1 VWRRALFLLCGV
13 GMLSIV
19 SPLRTQEVGAEASAK
34 AHALFESGLT
44 HQRLGETAEAC
55 SFFES
60 SVALEGTTD
69 SWLEAGKCREARDPL
84 GAIRSFEAV
93 LAGARQMADA
103 RRRAAY
109 EKTARQHLE
118 RLSPRVSRLT
128 FQPSPTPGV
137 SVDIAPVGEARGEP
151 VTVYGD
157 PVRFNPGRYR
167 VRAWAPGS
175 FSYLLEVE
183 LRAGEERELALPSL
197 QPLPIGATGAA
208 GARSAAA
215 ARSAVPPGRSTTP
228 PSTGRSAPPAHLPP
242 RSAPVSDRP
251 RSAKLAAPPA
261 ATAPALPDHRASS
274 GIGVLPVTLF
284 SGGVALVIAG
294 VVTGQL
300 SSAERND
307 LRRDCVNPDPVSRR
321 RSCPSD
327 SAGTKRRMENYA
339 IAADV
344 LWVTGT
350 ILAGTGVTLFLVRR
364 EREPEARVSLGCFA
378 GGCGLSGSGS
388 F

>member
-1 VWRRALFLLCGV
+1 V
-13 GMLSIV
+13 GIVSVV
-19 SPLRTQEVGAEASAK
+19 SPLRAQEVSSEASGK
-34 AHALFESGLT
+34 ARALFESGLA
-44 HQRLGETAEAC
+44 HLRRGENAEAC

-60 SVALEGTTD
+60 SVALDGTSD
-69 SWLEAGKCREARDPL
+69 SWLEVGKCREARNPL

-93 LAGARQMADA
+93 LAGARQVSDLQ
-103 RRRAAY
+103 RRAEF
-109 EKTARQHLE
+109 EKVAREHLE

-137 SVDIAPVGEARGEP
+137 SVDIAPVGEAKADP

-183 LRAGEERELALPSL
+183 LLAGEERELALPAL
-197 QPLPIGATGAA
+197 QPLPIGASSAA
-208 GARSAAA
+208 GAGSAAVGARA
-215 ARSAVPPGRSTTP
+215 AAGRAAP
-228 PSTGRSAPPAHLPP
+228 ERSAPPGHLAP
-242 RSAPVSDRP
+242 RSAPVSERP
-251 RSAKLAAPPA
+251 RSTKLAAAPE
-261 ATAPALPDHRASS
+261 APAPVQHRSS
-274 GIGVLPVTLF
+274 RGIGALPVTLF
-284 SGGVALVIAG
+284 GGGIGLVIAG
-294 VVTGQL
+294 VVTGQF
-300 SSAERND
+300 SSAERAD
-307 LRRDCVNPDPVSRR
+307 LRRECEGPDRLSQR

-327 SAGTKRRMENYA
+327 SAATKRRMENYA

-350 ILAGTGVTLFLVRR
+350 LLAGTGITLFLVQR
-364 EREPEARVSLGCFA
+364 ERQSEARVSLGCFA
-378 GGCGLSGSGS
+378 GGCGLSGTGS

>member
-1 VWRRALFLLCGV
+1 VWRRAL
-13 GMLSIV
+13 LSICSVGLVSVV
-19 SPLRTQEVGAEASAK
+19 SPLQAQGTKPEASAK
-34 AHALFESGLT
+34 ARALFESGLT
-44 HQRLGETAEAC
+44 HQRLGENAEAC

-60 SVALEGTTD
+60 SVALEGTPD
-69 SWLEAGKCREARDPL
+69 SWLEVGKCREARDPL

-93 LAGARQMADA
+93 LAGARPMADA
-103 RRRAAY
+103 RRGAAY
-109 EKTARQHLE
+109 EKAAREHLR

-137 SVDIAPVGEARGEP
+137 SVDIAPVGEAKGEP

-197 QPLPIGATGAA
+197 QPLPIGASGSA
-208 GARSAAA
+208 GARAAA
-215 ARSAVPPGRSTTP
+215 PPPAVRSTA
-228 PSTGRSAPPAHLPP
+228 SVHLPP
-242 RSAPVSDRP
+242 RSTPVADRP
-251 RSAKLAAPPA
+251 RSAKVAASPPA
-261 ATAPALPDHRASS
+261 PAPVEPRPSAGIALPM
-274 GIGVLPVTLF
+274 TLF
-284 SGGVALVIAG
+284 GGGVVLVVAG

-300 SSAERND
+300 SSAARDD
-307 LRRDCVNPDPVSRR
+307 LRRDCGAIDPISRR
-321 RSCPSD
+321 RPCPSG
-327 SAGTKRRMENYA
+327 SAATKRRMENYA

-350 ILAGTGVTLFLVRR
+350 ILAGTGITLFLSRR
-364 EREPEARVSLGCFA
+364 EREPEARVSLGCF
-378 GGCGLSGSGS
+378 GGACGLSGTGS

>member
-1 VWRRALFLLCGV
+1 VWRRALFWLCGV
-13 GMLSIV
+13 GMVSVV
-19 SPLRTQEVGAEASAK
+19 SPLRAQEATGEASAK
-34 AHALFESGLT
+34 ARALFESGLT
-44 HQRLGETAEAC
+44 HQRLGENAEAC

-60 SVALEGTTD
+60 SVALEGTPD
-69 SWLEAGKCREARDPL
+69 SWLEVGKCREARNPL

-93 LAGARQMADA
+93 LAGARHMTDA

-109 EKTARQHLE
+109 EKAARE
-118 RLSPRVSRLT
+118 RLQRLAPRVSRLT

-137 SVDIAPVGEARGEP
+137 SVDIAPVGEAESEP

-183 LRAGEERELALPSL
+183 LRAGEERELALPAL
-197 QPLPIGATGAA
+197 QPLPIGASGAA
-208 GARSAAA
+208 GARAAPAAPAAPA
-215 ARSAVPPGRSTTP
+215 ARSA
-228 PSTGRSAPPAHLPP
+228 SAPSAARPAPSGHLPP

-251 RSAKLAAPPA
+251 SSAKRAAPPA
-261 ATAPALPDHRASS
+261 ASAPAPGERRAS
-274 GIGVLPVTLF
+274 GGVGALPVTLL
-284 SGGVALVIAG
+284 GGGLALIIGG
-294 VVTGQL
+294 VVTGQF
-300 SSAERND
+300 SSAERAD
-307 LRRDCVNPDPVSRR
+307 LRRDCEGPDPVSKR

-350 ILAGTGVTLFLVRR
+350 LLAGTGVTLFLVRH
-364 EREPEARVSLGCFA
+364 EREPEARVALGCFD
-378 GGCGLSGSGS
+378 GGCGLSGTGS